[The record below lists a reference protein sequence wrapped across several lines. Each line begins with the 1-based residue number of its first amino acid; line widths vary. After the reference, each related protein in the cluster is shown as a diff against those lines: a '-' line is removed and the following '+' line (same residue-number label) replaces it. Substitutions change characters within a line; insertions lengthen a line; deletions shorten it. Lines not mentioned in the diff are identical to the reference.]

1 MNEWLKRLLEQAK
14 GLWKRWNTTQKIILF
29 GVIGA
34 GILAV
39 VLLTVL
45 SAQPAMEPLIST
57 RGSPPSSTSWG

>member
-29 GVIGA
+29 AVIGA

-39 VLLTVL
+39 ILLL
-45 SAQPAMEPLIST
+45 
-57 RGSPPSSTSWG
+57 R